1 MLFLLDTVPSDSR
14 YSEVE
19 LRLDE
24 MVICSD
30 VMFSSF
36 DKQEW
41 CKVTRNSDLCSAT
54 IQNKRYVAFLWI
66 NHQKLFIFYV
76 MLLNQKLVLYCKNW
90 CCQIVVLCFLHWKFQ
105 LFIDILVIKVA
116 AFLVVSMPSKNCISW
131 LDAG

>member
-30 VMFSSF
+30 VMSPSF

-54 IQNKRYVAFLWI
+54 IQNKRYVA
-66 NHQKLFIFYV
+66 
-76 MLLNQKLVLYCKNW
+76 VL
-90 CCQIVVLCFLHWKFQ
+90 
-105 LFIDILVIKVA
+105 
-116 AFLVVSMPSKNCISW
+116 
-131 LDAG
+131 